1 MTIATRGPAR
11 TFVFPLEGTKIL
23 KPGLLLAAIAAAFCA
38 APAFAALGPD
48 ARSCAAG
55 RPSILVNVEG
65 FKARS
70 GNLRV
75 QVYGDDQAAFLA
87 KGGKLRR
94 IDVPVTKAG
103 AMAVCV
109 AVPRPGTYA
118 VAVRHDVNG
127 DNKSH
132 DWGDGG
138 GFSNNPSLSFFH
150 LKPSFREAAIRVGE
164 GVKPVS
170 VILLYRRGLSI
181 GPERG

>member
-1 MTIATRGPAR
+1 
-11 TFVFPLEGTKIL
+11 L
-23 KPGLLLAAIAAAFCA
+23 KSRLLLAAIAFAFCP
-38 APAFAALGPD
+38 APALAALGPD
-48 ARSCAAG
+48 APSCAAG
-55 RPSILVNVEG
+55 RPAILVSVDG

-75 QVYGDDQAAFLA
+75 QVYGDDPGAFLA
-87 KGGKLRR
+87 KSGRLRR
-94 IDVPVTKAG
+94 IDIAVTKAG

-132 DWGDGG
+132 DWSDGG

-150 LKPSFREAAIRVGE
+150 LKPSFRETAIRVGE

-181 GPERG
+181 GRERG